1 MPAAGARKDDER
13 PAVAV
18 LPWGDLFADWLDPLG
33 VGIDDLPDFTGSWMF
48 AWADALRVV
57 GVRTV
62 IVAVSAR
69 VERPMELDHSP
80 SGATIH
86 LLPTTWAHRRV
97 EPRMLRGSLSGR
109 RDPRSVGGAVLAH
122 AAPYLAT
129 PPRRLATVLRRE
141 RCTAIVCQEYETP
154 RFDLTV
160 ALGVLLRRPTFATF
174 QGGDYHSS
182 RLERLTRPIAMRGVN
197 GLIVP
202 TSSEAARVRAAYG
215 VPERKLARIFNPID
229 SDFWQRQP
237 TQEARRALD
246 LPDDAGVVAWH
257 GQLHPR
263 KGLDVLL
270 RAWSDVRAARPGR
283 DLRLVL
289 MGAGEQAVSELTAAH
304 PVDGVRFVAEW
315 VRDRQRIRTLLSA
328 ADVYAFPS
336 RHEGFPVA
344 PIEAMAC
351 GLPVVATAAQG
362 IPDLLEHGEADGGF
376 VVGVDDS
383 ASLAQRLGALLDD
396 RGLRE
401 TIGRAAR
408 ARVQTAFALEPV
420 GRALRDLLIGPTTS

>member
-1 MPAAGARKDDER
+1 MPAASARKGDGR
-13 PAVAV
+13 PTVAV
-18 LPWGDLFADWLDPLG
+18 LPWGDLFADWLDSLG

-48 AWADALRVV
+48 AWADALAAVD
-57 GVRTV
+57 VRTV
-62 IVAVSAR
+62 IVAVTGR
-69 VERPMELDHSP
+69 VDQPVQIEHSV

-86 LLPTTWAHRRV
+86 LLPTTWVHRRV
-97 EPRMLRGSLSGR
+97 EPRMLRGSLAGR
-109 RDPRSVGGAVLAH
+109 RDARTVGAALLAH

-129 PPRRLATVLRRE
+129 PPLRLASILRRE
-141 RCTAIVCQEYETP
+141 RCAAIVCQEYETP

-160 ALGVLLRRPTFATF
+160 TLGTLLRRPAFATF

-182 RLERLTRPIAMRGVN
+182 RLERLTRPVAMRGVRA
-197 GLIVP
+197 LIVP
-202 TSSEAARVRAAYG
+202 SGSESERVRSTYR

-229 SDFWQRQP
+229 AAFWQRQS

-246 LPDDAGVVAWH
+246 LPGDAGVVAWH
-257 GQLHPR
+257 GQFHPR

-270 RAWSDVRAARPGR
+270 RAWQEIRASRPGR
-283 DLRLVL
+283 DLHLIL
-289 MGAGEQAVSELTAAH
+289 MGAGEQSVSELIASH

-315 VRDRQRIRTLLSA
+315 VRDRERIRMLLSA
-328 ADVYAFPS
+328 ADAYAFPS

-362 IPDLLEHGEADGGF
+362 VPDIFENGEADGGF
-376 VVGVDDS
+376 VVPVDD
-383 ASLAQRLGALLDD
+383 AAAFAQRLGRLLDD
-396 RGLRE
+396 RELRE
-401 TIGRAAR
+401 TTGRAAR

-420 GRALRDLLIGPTTS
+420 GRALRDLLVGPTTC